1 MKISEFIE
9 NIKLALDAMRANKL
23 RSFLASLGVL
33 VGISTVILMGWLLSG
48 LNDVVDDT
56 FDMLGVDV
64 MYVDKWDWTGG
75 DNWKVTRYRKNI
87 SMQEY
92 EEFKDRMQ
100 VAEVVVP
107 IIRSWNSQITYK
119 NENYQGLSIVGT
131 TAEHVQMP
139 AGTLEKGRHITPYEE
154 FIGADVIVIGHNVY
168 ETIFK
173 NQQAIGEI
181 VKINGR
187 KFEVVGI
194 IKEQGTFIFDMID
207 NQSFIPVKSFYKTF
221 GTSRRSISIAVKA
234 GSEDRLDYVRSETI
248 GLMRTIR
255 NVEPDENEDFSI
267 NESKAFE
274 DSIAEIRLYVWAA
287 GIGITLLSFIVGVIG
302 IMNIMFVSVTERTKE
317 IGIRKSIG
325 AKRSS
330 ILTQFIVESSALC
343 FLGAIFSFILTS
355 LIVFSVATILP
366 KFLPEASFL
375 KAYMSLELLILAT
388 IVSIVVGILAGL
400 IPAIRASKLNPV
412 DALRFE

>member
-1 MKISEFIE
+1 MKFSEFIE
-9 NIKLALDAMRANKL
+9 NIKLAFEAMRANKL

-64 MYVDKWDWTGG
+64 MYIDKWDWTGG
-75 DNWKVTRYRKNI
+75 ENWKITRYRKNI

-92 EEFKDRMQ
+92 EEFKDRMN

-107 IIRSWNSQITYK
+107 IIRSWNSEVSYK
-119 NENYQGLSIVGT
+119 NENFQGISIVGT

-139 AGTLEKGRHITPYEE
+139 AGTLKEGRHITPYEE
-154 FIGADVIVIGHNVY
+154 FVGADVIVIGSNVH
-168 ETIFK
+168 EIIFK
-173 NQQAIGEI
+173 NGKAIGEI
-181 VKINGR
+181 IKINGR
-187 KFEVVGI
+187 KYEVVGI
-194 IKEQGTFIFDMID
+194 IKEQGTFIFDQID
-207 NQSFIPVKSFYKTF
+207 NQCFIPVKAFYKTF
-221 GTSRRSISIAVKA
+221 GTSRRSVSIAVKA
-234 GSEDRLDYVRSETI
+234 GNEERLDYVRSETI

-255 NVEPDENEDFSI
+255 NVAPEEKPDFSI

-274 DSIAEIRLYVWAA
+274 DSIAEIRLYVWAS

-325 AKRSS
+325 AKKSS

-343 FLGAIFSFILTS
+343 FIGAILSFILTS
-355 LIVFSVATILP
+355 AIVFGVATVLP
-366 KFLPEASFL
+366 KFIPKTSFL
-375 KAYMSLELLILAT
+375 RPYMSLELLGLAT
-388 IVSIVVGILAGL
+388 VVSIVVGILAGL
-400 IPAIRASKLNPV
+400 IPAIRASNLNPV